1 MEIEPL
7 AQGKKHAVLSP
18 SGADRWMTC
27 PGSVLLT
34 KDLPDSD
41 NPASIEGTDYHLVGA
56 VALTENQDAAA
67 YIGRPMPSG
76 ALVSEDNAEY
86 LQEYLDLVR
95 KLSVGGTLLIEE
107 EIPLTHITGEIG
119 AFGTSDA
126 PIIRLNERELI
137 VVDLKFGRGVEV
149 QADNNRQCKIYAL
162 GVIEKHQL
170 EEEVDTIRLVISQP
184 RAGGTSEWTTT
195 MKELLAFKDQDIKLA
210 VDKVIEVAPEN
221 VNDYLH
227 PSEKA
232 CRFCKAKGT
241 CPALLTTVANAMI
254 EGFEN
259 LITPTPGFTPM
270 TREEMKLDVPLSR
283 ADRLGLNMKMTGL
296 AEIWTKGARAEVEEE
311 LLKGEPVTGFKLVQG
326 RKGNRKWTNEAIVEA
341 TLKSFR
347 LKKEEMY
354 DFSLISPASAEKLL
368 KKEFPKRWEKVLPLY
383 SQSDGS
389 TSVASQDDPRPEIVI
404 TKAEEGFE
412 VVSDQPAPVV
422 CDLI

>member
-1 MEIEPL
+1 
-7 AQGKKHAVLSP
+7 
-18 SGADRWMTC
+18 MTC

-34 KDLPDSD
+34 KGLPDVESE
-41 NPASIEGTDYHLVGA
+41 AAKEGTDYHLVA
-56 VALTENQDAAA
+56 SVALIEQQDAAS
-67 YIGRPMPSG
+67 YVGRPMPSG
-76 ALVSEDNAEY
+76 NLVTEENAEY

-95 KLSVGGTLLIEE
+95 KLAVGGTLLVEE
-107 EIPLTHITGEIG
+107 EVPLAHITGEIG
-119 AFGTSDA
+119 GFGTSDA
-126 PIIRLNERELI
+126 VIMRLKERELI
-137 VVDLKFGRGVEV
+137 VADLKFGRGVEV
-149 QADNNRQCKIYAL
+149 KAEDNRQCKLYAL

-170 EEEVDTIRLVISQP
+170 EEEVDTVRLVISQP

-195 MKELLAFKDQDIKLA
+195 MAELLAFRDREVKTAVDRVLA
-210 VDKVIEVAPEN
+210 VTAEN
-221 VNDYLH
+221 VTTQLT

-232 CRFCKAKGT
+232 CRFCKAKST
-241 CPALLTTVANAMI
+241 CPALRDTVANAMI

-259 LITPTPGFTPM
+259 LLAPTPGVM

-283 ADRLGLNMKMTGL
+283 ADRLGLNMKMATL
-296 AEIWTKGARAEVEEE
+296 AEIWMKATRSEVEEE

-326 RKGNRKWTNEAIVEA
+326 RKGNRKWTDEAVVEA

-368 KKEFPKRWEKVLPLY
+368 KKEFPKRWEKVLPLF
-383 SQSDGS
+383 SQSEGS
-389 TSVASQDDPRPEIVI
+389 TSVADLEDPRPAIVI

-412 VVSDQPAPVV
+412 VVTDQPAPVV

>member
-1 MEIEPL
+1 MDIEPL
-7 AQGKKHAVLSP
+7 AQGKKHAVLGP

-34 KDLPDSD
+34 KGLPDVESE
-41 NPASIEGTDYHLVGA
+41 AAKEGTDYHLVA
-56 VALTENQDAAA
+56 SVALIEQQDAAS
-67 YIGRPMPSG
+67 YVGRPMPSG
-76 ALVSEDNAEY
+76 NLVTEENAEY

-95 KLSVGGTLLIEE
+95 KLAVGGTLLVEE
-107 EIPLTHITGEIG
+107 EVPLAHITGEIG
-119 AFGTSDA
+119 GFGTSDA
-126 PIIRLNERELI
+126 VIMRLKERELI
-137 VVDLKFGRGVEV
+137 VADLKFGRGVEV
-149 QADNNRQCKIYAL
+149 KAEDNRQCKLYAL

-170 EEEVDTIRLVISQP
+170 EEEVDTVRLVISQP

-195 MKELLAFKDQDIKLA
+195 MAELLAFRDREVKTAVDRVLA
-210 VDKVIEVAPEN
+210 VTAEN
-221 VNDYLH
+221 VTTQLT

-232 CRFCKAKGT
+232 CRFCKAKST
-241 CPALLTTVANAMI
+241 CPALRDTVANAMI

-259 LITPTPGFTPM
+259 LLAPTPGVM

-283 ADRLGLNMKMTGL
+283 ADRLGLNMKMATL
-296 AEIWTKGARAEVEEE
+296 AEIWMKATRSEVEEE

-326 RKGNRKWTNEAIVEA
+326 RKGNRKWTDEAVVEA

-368 KKEFPKRWEKVLPLY
+368 KKEFPKRWEKVLPLF
-383 SQSDGS
+383 SQSEGS
-389 TSVASQDDPRPEIVI
+389 TSVADLEDPRPAIVI

-412 VVSDQPAPVV
+412 VVTDQPAPVV

>member
-7 AQGKKHAVLSP
+7 AQGKKHAVLGP

-27 PGSVLLT
+27 AGSVLLS
-34 KDLPDSD
+34 KHAPDTES
-41 NPASIEGTDYHLVGA
+41 AAAIEGTDYHLVAA

-67 YIGRPMPSG
+67 YVGRPMPSG
-76 ALVSEDNAEY
+76 AVVTEENAEFV
-86 LQEYLDLVR
+86 QAYLDLIR
-95 KLSVGGTLLIEE
+95 KLAVGGTLLVEE
-107 EIPLTHITGEIG
+107 EVPLTHITGEIG
-119 AFGTSDA
+119 GFGTSDA
-126 PIIRLNERELI
+126 VIIRLKERELI
-137 VVDLKFGRGVEV
+137 VGDLKFGRGVEV
-149 QADNNRQCKIYAL
+149 RAENNRQCMIYAL

-170 EEEVDTIRLVISQP
+170 EEEIDTVRLIISQP
-184 RAGGTSEWTTT
+184 RAGGTSEWTIS
-195 MKELLAFKDQDIKLA
+195 MADLLSFKNNEIKLA
-210 VDKVIEVAPEN
+210 VDKVLK
-221 VNDYLH
+221 VNEGNLKEYLA

-232 CRFCKAKGT
+232 CRFCRAKGT
-241 CPALLTTVANAMI
+241 CPALRETVANAMI
-254 EGFEN
+254 EGFES
-259 LITPTPGFTPM
+259 LITPTHDFTPM

-283 ADRLGLNMKMTGL
+283 ADRLGLNMKMADL
-296 AEIWTKGARAEVEEE
+296 AEIWMRGARAEVEAE

-326 RKGNRKWTNEAIVEA
+326 RKGNRKWTNEAVVEA

-383 SQSDGS
+383 SHSDGS

-412 VVSDQPAPVV
+412 VVTDREEPVV

>member
-1 MEIEPL
+1 MDIEPL
-7 AQGKKHAVLSP
+7 AQGKKHAVLGP

-34 KDLPDSD
+34 KGLPDVESE
-41 NPASIEGTDYHLVGA
+41 AAKEGTDYHLVA
-56 VALTENQDAAA
+56 SVALIEQQDAAS
-67 YIGRPMPSG
+67 YVGRPMPSG
-76 ALVSEDNAEY
+76 NLVTEENAEY

-95 KLSVGGTLLIEE
+95 KLAVGGTLLVEE
-107 EIPLTHITGEIG
+107 EVPLAHITGEIG
-119 AFGTSDA
+119 GFGTSDA
-126 PIIRLNERELI
+126 VIMRLKERELI

-149 QADNNRQCKIYAL
+149 KAEHNRQCKLYAL

-170 EEEVDTIRLVISQP
+170 EEEVDTIRLMISQP

-195 MKELLAFKDQDIKLA
+195 MAELLAFRDQEVKAA
-210 VDKVIEVAPEN
+210 VDRVLTVTAEN
-221 VNDYLH
+221 VTTQLT

-232 CRFCKAKGT
+232 CCFCKANGT
-241 CPALLTTVANAMI
+241 CPALRDTVANAMI

-259 LITPTPGFTPM
+259 LLAPTPGVM

-283 ADRLGLNMKMTGL
+283 ADRLGLNMKMATL
-296 AEIWTKGARAEVEEE
+296 AEIWMKATRSEVEEE

-326 RKGNRKWTNEAIVEA
+326 RKGNRKWTDEAVVEA

-368 KKEFPKRWEKVLPLY
+368 KKEFPKRWEKVLPLF
-383 SQSDGS
+383 SQSEGS
-389 TSVASQDDPRPEIVI
+389 TSVADLEDPRPAIVI

-412 VVSDQPAPVV
+412 VVTDQPAPVV

>member
-1 MEIEPL
+1 
-7 AQGKKHAVLSP
+7 
-18 SGADRWMTC
+18 MTC

-34 KDLPDSD
+34 KGLPDVESE
-41 NPASIEGTDYHLVGA
+41 AAKEGTDYHLVA
-56 VALTENQDAAA
+56 SVALIEQQDAAS
-67 YIGRPMPSG
+67 YVGRPMPSG
-76 ALVSEDNAEY
+76 NLVTEENAEY

-95 KLSVGGTLLIEE
+95 KLAVGGTLLVEE
-107 EIPLTHITGEIG
+107 EVPLAHITGEIG
-119 AFGTSDA
+119 GFGTSDA
-126 PIIRLNERELI
+126 VIMRLKERELI
-137 VVDLKFGRGVEV
+137 VADLKFGRGVEV
-149 QADNNRQCKIYAL
+149 KAEDNRQCKLYAL

-170 EEEVDTIRLVISQP
+170 EEEVDTVRLVISQP

-195 MKELLAFKDQDIKLA
+195 MAELLAFRDQDVKAAVDRVLA
-210 VDKVIEVAPEN
+210 VTAEN
-221 VNDYLH
+221 ATTHLT

-232 CRFCKAKGT
+232 CRFCKAKST
-241 CPALLTTVANAMI
+241 CPALRDTVANAMI

-259 LITPTPGFTPM
+259 LLTPMPGVM

-283 ADRLGLNMKMTGL
+283 ADRLGLNMKMATL
-296 AEIWTKGARAEVEEE
+296 AEIWMKATRSEVEEE

-326 RKGNRKWTNEAIVEA
+326 RKGNRKWTDEAVVEA

-368 KKEFPKRWEKVLPLY
+368 KKEFPKRWEKVLPLF
-383 SQSDGS
+383 SQSEGS
-389 TSVASQDDPRPEIVI
+389 TSVADLEDPRPAIII

-412 VVSDQPAPVV
+412 VVADQPTPVV

>member
-7 AQGKKHAVLSP
+7 AQGKKHAVLGP

-34 KDLPDSD
+34 KDLPDTET
-41 NPASIEGTDYHLVGA
+41 PASIEGTDYHLVGS
-56 VALTENQDAAA
+56 VALIENQDAAA

-76 ALVSEDNAEY
+76 ALVSEENAEF

-95 KLSVGGTLLIEE
+95 KLAVGGTMLVEE
-107 EIPLTHITGEIG
+107 EVPLTHITGEIG
-119 AFGTSDA
+119 GFGTSDA
-126 PIIRLNERELI
+126 PIIRLSERELI

-149 QADNNRQCKIYAL
+149 SAEKNRQCMIYAL

-195 MKELLAFKDQDIKLA
+195 MKELIAFKDQDIKLA
-210 VDKVIEVAPEN
+210 VDEILKVTPEN
-221 VNDYLH
+221 VKEYLR
-227 PSEKA
+227 PSVKA

-241 CPALLTTVANAMI
+241 CSALRNQVGEAML
-254 EGFEN
+254 EGFNN
-259 LITPTPGFTPM
+259 LLSPVEGVTPM

-283 ADRLGLNMKMTGL
+283 ADRLGLNMKMADL
-296 AEIWTKGARAEVEEE
+296 AEIWMRAARTEVEEE

-326 RKGNRKWTNEAIVEA
+326 RKGNRKWTDASVAEAM
-341 TLKSFR
+341 LKSFR

-368 KKEFPKRWEKVLPLY
+368 KKESPKRWEKVLPLY
-383 SQSDGS
+383 SQTEGS
-389 TSVASQDDPRPEIVI
+389 TSVAKEDDPRPAIVI

-412 VVSDQPAPVV
+412 VITDQPAPVV